1 MSAAFAWLHRP
12 GLAGGID
19 KTGET
24 AGELLAMG
32 FGSVEFGS
40 VTVAPLA
47 GSNPGLA
54 ALIARLAILGRDGL
68 AAPAGSAAVN
78 RKKRPKSAIG
88 IGLGLPPELPAEGL
102 ADQWLEALHRLA
114 EGPAVA
120 DYLSL
125 NLSAAANRRFLGEA
139 LRDELLAGLRAVA
152 GFRRHR
158 PAGGQPRLAVKLPV
172 AAVPGLWPALRQAG
186 VEQLTVVLPDGG
198 EGLAGLRPACQ
209 LLAADGGR
217 VVAVGGIRSAAD
229 YRAALAAGASG
240 VQVHRL
246 FVAEGAATVARLVVA
261 A

>member
-1 MSAAFAWLHRP
+1 MSQAFAWLGRP

-19 KTGET
+19 KSGER
-24 AGELLAMG
+24 AGELLALG

-40 VTVAPLA
+40 VTVAPLP

-54 ALIARLAILGRDGL
+54 ALLGRLAGVGGGWPG
-68 AAPAGSAAVN
+68 AGAPAAAVN
-78 RKKRPKSAIG
+78 GKKGPKSAIG
-88 IGLGLPPELPAEGL
+88 IGLGLPPELPPEGL

-152 GFRRHR
+152 GFRRHQS
-158 PAGGQPRLAVKLPV
+158 AGGQPRLAMKLPV
-172 AAVPGLWPALRQAG
+172 EAVPGLWPALCQAG

-198 EGLAGLRPACQ
+198 ERLAGLRQVCRQ
-209 LLAADGGR
+209 VAADGGR

-229 YRAALAAGASG
+229 YQAVLAAGAG
-240 VQVHRL
+240 GGQVHRL
-246 FVAEGAATVARLVVA
+246 FIAQGPATVAHLA
-261 A
+261 AAG

>member
-1 MSAAFAWLHRP
+1 MTEAFAWLGRP

-19 KTGET
+19 KSGER
-24 AGELLAMG
+24 AEELLALG

-40 VTVAPLA
+40 VTVAPLP

-54 ALIARLAILGRDGL
+54 ALLGRL
-68 AAPAGSAAVN
+68 AAVN
-78 RKKRPKSAIG
+78 RKKWPNSAIG

-152 GFRRHR
+152 GFRRTR
-158 PAGGQPRLAVKLPV
+158 PAGGQPRLAMKLPL
-172 AAVPGLWPALRQAG
+172 AAVPGLWPALCQAG
-186 VEQLTVVLPDGG
+186 IEQLTVVLPDGG
-198 EGLAGLRPACQ
+198 ERLAGLCRACR
-209 LLAADGGR
+209 LVAADGGR
-217 VVAVGGIRSAAD
+217 VVAVGSIGSAAD
-229 YRAALAAGASG
+229 YQAVLAAGAG
-240 VQVHRL
+240 GGQVHRL
-246 FVAEGAATVARLVVA
+246 FIAEGPATVARLMA
-261 A
+261 AA